1 MTQNL
6 GASRNEKSQDPI
18 LSSPVRPWLG
28 LRHPVSGALHF
39 LGVGVGGVSLLLGV
53 HRALE
58 QGRTHS
64 ALAFGGF
71 CAAMVLLYGSST
83 SYHWFSLS
91 EASMQRLRKLDHSMI
106 FIFIAASFTPF
117 LWLALN
123 SDQGKIWLWIIWL
136 ATLLGVGAKFFKLGK
151 SRWLTVFP
159 YVALGSAGFVILPQ
173 LGGVLTNS
181 QLRGLI
187 IGGVIYLVG
196 ALVYAL
202 KRPDPFPAYF
212 GFHEIW
218 HIFVLAG
225 SFFHLWVLADFLIF

>member
-1 MTQNL
+1 MTQDS
-6 GASRNEKSQDPI
+6 GASQDQNLQQALP
-18 LSSPVRPWLG
+18 SSPVRSWWG
-28 LRHPVSGALHF
+28 LRHPISGALHF
-39 LGVGVGGVSLLLGV
+39 LGAGVGGVSLFLGV

-58 QGRTHS
+58 QGRTQS

-71 CAAMVLLYGSST
+71 CTAMVLLYGSST

-117 LWLALN
+117 LWLAIN
-123 SDQGKIWLWIIWL
+123 SQQGKVWLWIIWL
-136 ATLLGVGAKFFKLGK
+136 ATLLGVGAKFLKLGR

-159 YVALGSAGFVILPQ
+159 YIALGSAGFVILPQ
-173 LGGVLTNS
+173 LREVLSES

-187 IGGVIYLVG
+187 TGGVIYLVG